1 MCGSSQSYNF
11 PQQPT
16 YGEGMADAMKAQM
29 EQLLGQGDFADIYAD
44 AGFEGGNLADIIREV
59 EAPLRQQTAQTDT
72 DVLRQTLLGTR
83 QESTSGTYDDEGR
96 LVVGYEGGKEATT
109 TTKTIEPEARFRN
122 ATKQEKGTSGFFISG
137 GERGT
142 DYHLSVFI

>member
-1 MCGSSQSYNF
+1 MSGPSYNM

-29 EQLLGQGDFADIYAD
+29 EQLLGQGDFANIYAD

-72 DVLRQTLLGTR
+72 DVLRRTLLGTE
-83 QESTSGTYDDEGR
+83 QKETTGTYDEEGR
-96 LVVGYEGGKEATT
+96 LVVGYSDPTT
-109 TTKTIEPEARFRN
+109 GEPKR
-122 ATKQEKGTSGFFISG
+122 
-137 GERGT
+137 
-142 DYHLSVFI
+142 

>member
-1 MCGSSQSYNF
+1 MSGPSYNM

-59 EAPLRQQTAQTDT
+59 EAPLRQETAQIDT

-83 QESTSGTYDDEGR
+83 QESTTGTYDDEGR
-96 LVVGYEGGKEATT
+96 LVIGQEPTTEKTTQKVKQPYRIEVKEG
-109 TTKTIEPEARFRN
+109 
-122 ATKQEKGTSGFFISG
+122 
-137 GERGT
+137 
-142 DYHLSVFI
+142 

>member
-1 MCGSSQSYNF
+1 MGGGPDITY

-29 EQLLGQGDFADIYAD
+29 EQLLGQGDFADIYAE

-72 DVLRQTLLGTR
+72 DVLRQTLLGTEPKVVR
-83 QESTSGTYDDEGR
+83 DYETGR
-96 LVVGYEGGKEATT
+96 LVWLPGAEPAKLNCGWRVGIIVMTNSGNYV
-109 TTKTIEPEARFRN
+109 PARSN
-122 ATKQEKGTSGFFISG
+122 PVH
-137 GERGT
+137 ER
-142 DYHLSVFI
+142 